1 MGRRRKHPNK
11 LPGEVLVHCLGHSK
25 LDWIMHWK
33 ASWFLGG
40 CALPEWMGRMKGTA
54 HFCLFGWV
62 SSRTCSPNS
71 PRCKSSPG
79 LSSTCST
86 GQLLEKM
93 KMLTMHTCINQHPWA
108 AFTPC
113 PWLQHFTA
121 PQSSSYWPIVIS
133 TYPRV
138 ARTAT
143 GHWLSHWCPPWTTV
157 RQHETPTQSFFTGS
171 AASRIFFS
179 TRLHL
184 FFRVSNTQTK
194 AQTPRGASTAINGTM
209 SPTEI

>member
-1 MGRRRKHPNK
+1 MHSQNGWEGWRVQHISASLAGY
-11 LPGEVLVHCLGHSK
+11 LPGPALQIAHGANQAQAYLPPAAQGSYWRK
-25 LDWIMHWK
+25 WK
-33 ASWFLGG
+33 
-40 CALPEWMGRMKGTA
+40 
-54 HFCLFGWV
+54 
-62 SSRTCSPNS
+62 CSPCT
-71 PRCKSSPG
+71 PA
-79 LSSTCST
+79 
-86 GQLLEKM
+86 
-93 KMLTMHTCINQHPWA
+93 LTIHTCINQHPWA